1 MDPAIKGTINV
12 LTVAKEAGVRR
23 VVVTSSIS
31 AMIPNP
37 NWPANVVRNEESWTD
52 VDYCKQRGVSALF
65 GLNLYLSLRTI
76 TIVIGSPRI
85 LEKVEG

>member
-12 LTVAKEAGVRR
+12 LTAAKEAGVQR

-37 NWPANVVRNEESWTD
+37 NWPANVVRNEECWTD
-52 VDYCKQRGVSALF
+52 IDYCKKKGVSDLPA
-65 GLNLYLSLRTI
+65 LNLSLLWI
-76 TIVIGSPRI
+76 MK
-85 LEKVEG
+85 KV